1 MRPWNWMCLLC
12 STQRIRRE
20 NKTVLKGGLESQE
33 PYIVIQIFK
42 NRHLGP
48 YDCSMIKPSYHPKWM
63 VFLRSLGNFFC
74 FFLFFRKVGI
84 FFSDLFTSACTWVN
98 VLRGPSVMTST
109 KDMHFVF
116 PNNFFVEFF
125 FRAKAL
131 SFGRLPCGLFRSEV
145 LRFCK
150 WFLRCAGQK
159 LSFSCSVS
167 FTFLVQWIDCLLR

>member
-12 STQRIRRE
+12 STQSIHRE

-48 YDCSMIKPSYHPKWM
+48 YDCSMIKPSLCHSYHPKWM

-98 VLRGPSVMTST
+98 VLRGPSVMTWT
-109 KDMHFVF
+109 KDMYFDF

-125 FRAKAL
+125 
-131 SFGRLPCGLFRSEV
+131 SEPRLWV
-145 LRFCK
+145 LGACPVDYLDQRF
-150 WFLRCAGQK
+150 WDFVNH
-159 LSFSCSVS
+159 F
-167 FTFLVQWIDCLLR
+167 